1 MATGFL
7 EKRFGL
13 EAAGTSVSSEIR
25 GGSVTFLAMAYIIFV
40 QPAVLSGQ
48 MLGVD
53 TGLDFG
59 AVMTATCLAAA
70 FSTAFMALYA
80 RYPIAQAP
88 GMGEN
93 FFFVVTVVPAA
104 AALGYNQPG
113 FVALGVVFVAGVA
126 FILVSLV
133 GVRSILL
140 EAIPASM
147 RHAIAA
153 GIGLFIA
160 AIGLENATLI
170 RVHDSLSMNV
180 NFASPDLLTFF
191 FGFWVTAIL
200 VVRRTPGAIAWGIA
214 LTTGLAIALKFFMA
228 SGEMSQTVASSL
240 LATRFV
246 LPEAIVSAPPS
257 LGPTLMQLDIGA
269 ALTAT
274 MLPFVVIFLV
284 MDIFDT
290 TGTLIGVGERAGFM
304 RGGRL
309 PRARQA
315 MLSDAVGTTVGAC
328 LGTSTVT
335 SFIESAAGVEEGART
350 GLAGLVTAGL
360 FLAALFLSPLVGM
373 VGSYPPITAPA
384 LVIVGSL
391 MVGSAAKIKWKDPT
405 EGLPAF
411 LTLLGIPLSFSIA
424 DGLALGLVSYP
435 ILKLAIGRGREVH
448 WMIYVL
454 VLLLVPYYVFVRSQ
468 AG

>member
-1 MATGFL
+1 MAGSFL
-7 EKRFGL
+7 EKHFGL
-13 EAAGTSVSSEIR
+13 EAAGTSVSREVR

-48 MLGVD
+48 MLGVE

-104 AALGYNQPG
+104 AALGYSQPG
-113 FVALGVVFVAGVA
+113 FVALGAVFVAGVA
-126 FILVSLV
+126 FILISLV
-133 GVRSILL
+133 GVRTILL
-140 EAIPASM
+140 EAIPASL

-153 GIGLFIA
+153 GIGFFIA
-160 AIGLENATLI
+160 AIGLENGTLI

-180 NFASPDLLTFF
+180 DFASPDLLTFF
-191 FGFWVTAIL
+191 FGFWLTSIL
-200 VVRRTPGAIAWGIA
+200 VVRRVPGGIAWGIA
-214 LTTGLAIALKFFMA
+214 LTTGLAIALKVFWA
-228 SGEMSQTVASSL
+228 SGEMPSGVASSL
-240 LATRFV
+240 LATRFA
-246 LPEAIVSAPPS
+246 LPDAIVSAPPS
-257 LGPTLMQLDIGA
+257 LAPTLMQLDIA
-269 ALTAT
+269 AAFSTAI
-274 MLPFVVIFLV
+274 LPFVVVFLM

-304 RGGRL
+304 RGGHL

-315 MLSDAVGTTVGAC
+315 MLSDAFGTTVGAC

-335 SFIESAAGVEEGART
+335 SFVESAAGVEEGART
-350 GLAGLVTAGL
+350 GLAGLVTAAL
-360 FLAALFLSPLVGM
+360 FLAALFLSPLVAM

-391 MVGSAAKIKWKDPT
+391 MVGSAAKIQWKEPS
-405 EGLPAF
+405 ESIPAF
-411 LTLLGIPLSFSIA
+411 LTLLGIPLTFSIA

-435 ILKLAIGRGREVH
+435 ILKLAMGRGREVH
-448 WMIYVL
+448 WMIYL
-454 VLLLVPYYVFVRSQ
+454 LAALLVPYYVFVRSQ